1 MSKSLSRGKVGTEG
15 QNGVDLL
22 EKLSRSSR
30 IPLRYE
36 SKQNMMG
43 TISSTYSRRIPPAR
57 SADDLLQLD
66 SSRKSYPLTLD
77 GLKWRSPDR
86 LLVHVTKS
94 IPDTSRA
101 ASFPSKTVPIDV
113 AKPILRAPSGSVHKS
128 TYMSEEPLTVAAL
141 LHSLGL
147 GKYAI
152 HFQAEEVDMSALR
165 QMGDHDLKELGIPMV
180 GIADPLAVSYKFGE
194 PESSNINSHNT
205 IEFTKQ
211 SLLQV
216 EGVIMD
222 SSATSV
228 EANLSN
234 DKGEEKRLRLF
245 GFELELHKQVQVED
259 NIKKQGK
266 EFCDERKYG
275 CQFCLKEFANSQA
288 LGGHQNAHKKERMKK
303 RRLEL
308 QARKSSFNCYMQ
320 PIFQNHGSEHVPW
333 LYHLSPPLQ
342 EPMLFEKFHEHHN
355 SSSGSRF

>member
-1 MSKSLSRGKVGTEG
+1 MSARPQVTITLGRSG
-15 QNGVDLL
+15 QVVKRARTTSDV
-22 EKLSRSSR
+22 SSSDYD
-30 IPLRYE
+30 P
-36 SKQNMMG
+36 S
-43 TISSTYSRRIPPAR
+43 
-57 SADDLLQLD
+57 
-66 SSRKSYPLTLD
+66 LD
-77 GLKWRSPDR
+77 GKRSVRER
-86 LLVHVTKS
+86 LGNNLDNQNSFENHYAKRQRMDNYNMSNNHV
-94 IPDTSRA
+94 DERLHLA
-101 ASFPSKTVPIDV
+101 R
-113 AKPILRAPSGSVHKS
+113 LH
-128 TYMSEEPLTVAAL
+128 SEEPLTVAAL

>member
-1 MSKSLSRGKVGTEG
+1 
-15 QNGVDLL
+15 
-22 EKLSRSSR
+22 
-30 IPLRYE
+30 
-36 SKQNMMG
+36 
-43 TISSTYSRRIPPAR
+43 
-57 SADDLLQLD
+57 
-66 SSRKSYPLTLD
+66 
-77 GLKWRSPDR
+77 
-86 LLVHVTKS
+86 
-94 IPDTSRA
+94 
-101 ASFPSKTVPIDV
+101 
-113 AKPILRAPSGSVHKS
+113 
-128 TYMSEEPLTVAAL
+128 
-141 LHSLGL
+141 
-147 GKYAI
+147 
-152 HFQAEEVDMSALR
+152 
-165 QMGDHDLKELGIPMV
+165 
-180 GIADPLAVSYKFGE
+180 
-194 PESSNINSHNT
+194 
-205 IEFTKQ
+205 
-211 SLLQV
+211 
-216 EGVIMD
+216 MD
-222 SSATSV
+222 SSSTSV

-355 SSSGSRF
+355 SSSGRTAYAEVLTKMNSTALNVMPEYCQALCTLLVIRNRFSRLSYGKDNGFVDENLYVVEGAEYMTKEAGKCETNTTKRYCSMRK

>member
-1 MSKSLSRGKVGTEG
+1 MSARPQVTITLGRSGQVVKRARTTSDVSSSDYDPSLDGKRSVRERLGNNLDNQNSFENHYAKRQRMDNYNMSNNHVDERLHLANHQVSRDDLRYKLMSKSLSRGKVGTEG
-15 QNGVDLL
+15 QNGVDLR

-86 LLVHVTKS
+86 LLGASRRMSPPRNFVEMRHIPSVRPYDDLRRSVHVTKS

-165 QMGDHDLKELGIPMV
+165 QMGDHDLKELGIPM
-180 GIADPLAVSYKFGE
+180 GPRKKIMLA
-194 PESSNINSHNT
+194 
-205 IEFTKQ
+205 
-211 SLLQV
+211 LL
-216 EGVIMD
+216 
-222 SSATSV
+222 
-228 EANLSN
+228 
-234 DKGEEKRLRLF
+234 
-245 GFELELHKQVQVED
+245 
-259 NIKKQGK
+259 
-266 EFCDERKYG
+266 
-275 CQFCLKEFANSQA
+275 
-288 LGGHQNAHKKERMKK
+288 
-303 RRLEL
+303 
-308 QARKSSFNCYMQ
+308 ARSK
-320 PIFQNHGSEHVPW
+320 PRHP
-333 LYHLSPPLQ
+333 
-342 EPMLFEKFHEHHN
+342 
-355 SSSGSRF
+355 